1 MSTTEVSLATQ
12 NTIIKDHKTREPSK
26 QVRIEDS
33 FTKEWCKNEIFV
45 VWDKELQLE
54 VLAPPW
60 YYLNIDHKQATFSS
74 GRVVPSGTKVKNWCW
89 EVLDLENFQ
98 NKRTYGPCF

>member
-45 VWDKELQLE
+45 VWDKEL
-54 VLAPPW
+54 
-60 YYLNIDHKQATFSS
+60 
-74 GRVVPSGTKVKNWCW
+74 
-89 EVLDLENFQ
+89 
-98 NKRTYGPCF
+98 